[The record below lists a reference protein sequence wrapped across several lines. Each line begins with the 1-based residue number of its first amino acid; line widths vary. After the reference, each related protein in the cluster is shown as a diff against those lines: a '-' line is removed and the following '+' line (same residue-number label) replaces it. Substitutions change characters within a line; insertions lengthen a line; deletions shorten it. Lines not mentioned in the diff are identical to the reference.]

1 MKIGVAEENDFLD
14 AFKIQD
20 WNGGSQKLA
29 ESADD

>member
-1 MKIGVAEENDFLD
+1 MEIGVAEENDFLD

-20 WNGGSQKLA
+20 RDGSSQKLA